1 MGRGI
6 SSVECRQRFE
16 EIKHEKRRSGAWA
29 AEESE
34 ALLVAIEKHG
44 DKKWWKVRLAAV
56 LHLRRARTSEA
67 ASPEV
72 LQGPSQA
79 ISKTCHGH
87 ALHRFLWTL

>member
-44 DKKWWKVRLAAV
+44 DKKWWKVGPDAG
-56 LHLRRARTSEA
+56 LRHRCVCSSEA
-67 ASPEV
+67 ALLEG
-72 LQGPSQA
+72 LQAP
-79 ISKTCHGH
+79 
-87 ALHRFLWTL
+87 